1 MKSDL
6 IGRVLALVPPH
17 GAIDEWDIACTL
29 QVSLAELKN
38 TLEKMP
44 QLQLL
49 ESVDVF
55 ENSEDK
61 RIITIYN
68 RLWRRLDDH
77 SR

>member
-6 IGRVLALVPPH
+6 IGRVLALVPPT
-17 GAIDEWDIACTL
+17 GAIDEWDIACIL

-44 QLQLL
+44 QLELL

-55 ENSEDK
+55 EVDK
-61 RIITIYN
+61 RIITLYN

-77 SR
+77 

>member
-1 MKSDL
+1 LSDL
-6 IGRVLALVPPH
+6 IGRVLALVPPV

-44 QLQLL
+44 QLECM

-55 ENSEDK
+55 ENPEDK
-61 RIITIYN
+61 SRVITLYN
-68 RLWRRLDDH
+68 RYWRKINDD
-77 SR
+77 

>member
-1 MKSDL
+1 MSDL
-6 IGRVLALVPPH
+6 IGRVLALVPPV

-44 QLQLL
+44 QLEPM

-55 ENSEDK
+55 VDAQDGS
-61 RIITIYN
+61 RVITLYN
-68 RLWRRLDDH
+68 RYWRKIHDD
-77 SR
+77 

>member
-1 MKSDL
+1 MSSDL
-6 IGRVLALVPPH
+6 IGRVLALVPPA
-17 GAIDEWDIACTL
+17 GALDEWDIACIL

-44 QLQLL
+44 QLELL

-55 ENSEDK
+55 EVDN
-61 RIITIYN
+61 RIITLYN

-77 SR
+77 

>member
-1 MKSDL
+1 MSSDL
-6 IGRVLALVPPH
+6 IGRVLALVPPV
-17 GAIDEWDIACTL
+17 GAIDEWDIACIL
-29 QVSLAELKN
+29 QVSLAKLKN

-44 QLQLL
+44 QLELL

-68 RLWRRLDDH
+68 REWRRVNEE
-77 SR
+77 